1 MEGIETPALI
11 MALLLMFGAI
21 GAKIF
26 TGQMITGMRRQIAEV
41 DRDKA
46 VAEKKLHI
54 AQNQKKIAE
63 QNKLKLTA
71 KKTKLSKQLTRAKR
85 DVGAVLEDQKARQ
98 RRTQAKRVQRD
109 GQEEG

>member
-1 MEGIETPALI
+1 MESVETPALI
-11 MALLLMFGAI
+11 MALLLMFSAI

-46 VAEKKLHI
+46 IAAKKLHI

-71 KKTKLSKQLTRAKR
+71 KKVKLTKQLTRIRR
-85 DVGAVLEDQKARQ
+85 DVGAVVEEQKSRQ
-98 RRTQAKRVQRD
+98 RRSQANRVQRE
-109 GQEEG
+109 GEEA